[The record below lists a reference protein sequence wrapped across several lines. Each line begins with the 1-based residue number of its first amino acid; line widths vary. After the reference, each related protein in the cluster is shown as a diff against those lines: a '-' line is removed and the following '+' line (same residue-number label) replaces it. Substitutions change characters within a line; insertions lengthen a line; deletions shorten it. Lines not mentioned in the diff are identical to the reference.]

1 MVQRVYEDKIKDT
14 NNNTT
19 KLQVSVNDTLARELL
34 QNQSVEFVIFSV

>member
-34 QNQSVEFVIFSV
+34 QSQSVEFVIFSV